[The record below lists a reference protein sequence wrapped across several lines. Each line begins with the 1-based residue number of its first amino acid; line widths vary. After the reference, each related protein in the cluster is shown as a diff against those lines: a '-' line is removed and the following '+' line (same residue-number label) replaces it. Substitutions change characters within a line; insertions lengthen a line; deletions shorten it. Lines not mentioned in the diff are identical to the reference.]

1 VFRYRFILLKKAL
14 WGIFFLL
21 LLVGCSG
28 TSLETSRHVV
38 VIDAGHGGEDTG
50 ALYGGIHEKD
60 IVLAI
65 TKKLYKAFQN
75 EGYHTYITR
84 ESDHYLTLGQRTK
97 IADKKEADVFIS
109 IHVNAIEHQ
118 KGFEKKEGIET
129 YFLQKTRDERSKR
142 IAAKENA
149 SLLKGKDILT
159 QHVIVD
165 AVLNGPKVIESHKLA
180 IDVQNKMIDSLE
192 SEFEEVTNG
201 GVRAGPFYLLVGA
214 SRPSILIETGYITN
228 TKERSRLLDPEYQ
241 TAMTEGIVEGVNH
254 YLENR
259 DKEID

>member
-1 VFRYRFILLKKAL
+1 MFRYCFTILKKAL
-14 WGIFFLL
+14 WGISFLL
-21 LLVGCSG
+21 LLGGCSG
-28 TSLETSRHVV
+28 ARLETTNHVV

-50 ALYGGIHEKD
+50 ALYDGIHEKD

-65 TKKLYKAFQN
+65 TKKLYKAFAN
-75 EGYHTYITR
+75 EGYRTYVTR
-84 ESDHYLTLGQRTK
+84 QSDHYLTLGQRTK

-109 IHVNAIEHQ
+109 IHVNAVEHQ

-129 YFLQKTRDERSKR
+129 YFLQKTRDARSKR

-149 SLLKGKDILT
+149 SLLKGKDRLT

-180 IDVQNKMIDSLE
+180 IDVQSQMMHSLK
-192 SEFEEVTNG
+192 SGFKKVTNG

-228 TKERSRLLDPEYQ
+228 TKERSRLLNPEYQ